1 MQIKVISP
9 VVGSQPDLEAEQ
21 VVHHGAARAGP
32 PRWNCII

>member
-21 VVHHGAARAGP
+21 VVPHGPPGP
-32 PRWNCII
+32 APRWNCII